1 VSEDKLSKF
10 AIDLP
15 LIKEQISQKIKEN
28 PEFINLSTLRNV
40 KLN

>member
-1 VSEDKLSKF
+1 VPEDKLSKF
-10 AIDLP
+10 AIDLS

-28 PEFINLSTLRNV
+28 PELINLSTLRSV